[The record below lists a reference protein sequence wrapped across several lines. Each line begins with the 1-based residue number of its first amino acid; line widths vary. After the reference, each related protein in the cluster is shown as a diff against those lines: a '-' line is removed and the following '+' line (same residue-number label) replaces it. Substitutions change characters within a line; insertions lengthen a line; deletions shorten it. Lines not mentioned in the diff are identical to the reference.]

1 MVFIAILIH
10 RIIQLVILVVIIQTI
25 LTYFLSPF
33 HPIRQLIDRFVEP
46 LLMPIRRVLPP
57 LGMLDFSPLVLI
69 ILLEVI
75 DSVLQRILLSL

>member
-1 MVFIAILIH
+1 MDTIAYLVH
-10 RIIQLVILVVIIQTI
+10 MIIQALILVVIIQTV

-33 HPIRQLIDRFVEP
+33 HPIRQVIDRIVNP
-46 LLMPIRRVLPP
+46 MLMPIRRILPP

>member
-1 MVFIAILIH
+1 MVFIAYLIH
-10 RIIQLVILVVIIQTI
+10 RIIQLLILVVIIQTV

-33 HPIRQLIDRFVEP
+33 HPIRQVIDRIVNP
-46 LLMPIRRVLPP
+46 MLMPIRRILPP

>member
-1 MVFIAILIH
+1 MIFIAYLIH
-10 RIIQLVILVVIIQTI
+10 RIIQLLVLVVIIQTV

-33 HPIRQLIDRFVEP
+33 HPIRQVIDRIVEP
-46 LLMPIRRVLPP
+46 MLMPIRRILPP

>member
-1 MVFIAILIH
+1 MVFIAYLIH
-10 RIIQLVILVVIIQTI
+10 RIIQLLILVVIIQAV

-33 HPIRQLIDRFVEP
+33 HPIRQVIDRIVEP
-46 LLMPIRRVLPP
+46 MLMPIRRILPP

-75 DSVLQRILLSL
+75 DSILQRILLSL

>member
-46 LLMPIRRVLPP
+46 MLMPIRRILPP

>member
-25 LTYFLSPF
+25 LTYFLSPY
-33 HPIRQLIDRFVEP
+33 HPIRQMIDRFVEP
-46 LLMPIRRVLPP
+46 MLLPIRRVLPP

-69 ILLEVI
+69 ILL
-75 DSVLQRILLSL
+75 

>member
-1 MVFIAILIH
+1 MIFIAFLIH
-10 RIIQLVILVVIIQTI
+10 RVIQLLIIVVIIQTI

-33 HPIRQLIDRFVEP
+33 HPIRQFIDRIVEP
-46 LLMPIRRVLPP
+46 MLMPIRRVLPP

-69 ILLEVI
+69 ILLEVL

>member
-1 MVFIAILIH
+1 MVFVAILIH
-10 RIIQLVILVVIIQTI
+10 RIIQIVILVVIIQTI
-25 LTYFLSPF
+25 LTYFLSPY

-46 LLMPIRRVLPP
+46 MLMPVRRVLPP

-75 DSVLQRILLSL
+75 DTVLQRILLSL

>member
-46 LLMPIRRVLPP
+46 MLTPIRRVLPP

-75 DSVLQRILLSL
+75 DSVLQRILLSF

>member
-1 MVFIAILIH
+1 MVTIAYLVH
-10 RIIQLVILVVIIQTI
+10 MIIQALILVVIIQTI

-33 HPIRQLIDRFVEP
+33 HPIRQVIDRIVEP
-46 LLMPIRRVLPP
+46 MLMPIRRILPP

-69 ILLEVI
+69 ILLYVI

>member
-10 RIIQLVILVVIIQTI
+10 RILQIMILVVIIQTI
-25 LTYFLSPF
+25 LTYFLSPY

-46 LLMPIRRVLPP
+46 MLMPIRRVLPP

-75 DSVLQRILLSL
+75 DSVLQRVLLSL

>member
-10 RIIQLVILVVIIQTI
+10 RIIQLVILVVIIQTV
-25 LTYFLSPF
+25 LTYFLSPY
-33 HPIRQLIDRFVEP
+33 HPIRQMIDRFVDP
-46 LLMPIRRVLPP
+46 MLMPIRRVLPP

>member
-25 LTYFLSPF
+25 LTYFLTPY
-33 HPIRQLIDRFVEP
+33 HPIRQMIDRFVEP
-46 LLMPIRRVLPP
+46 MLLPIRRVLPP

-75 DSVLQRILLSL
+75 DSVLQRVLLSL

>member
-1 MVFIAILIH
+1 MVFVAILIH
-10 RIIQLVILVVIIQTI
+10 RIIQIVILVVIIQTI
-25 LTYFLSPF
+25 LTYFLSPY

-46 LLMPIRRVLPP
+46 MLMPIRRVLPS

>member
-25 LTYFLSPF
+25 LTYFLSPY
-33 HPIRQLIDRFVEP
+33 HPIRQMIDRFVEP
-46 LLMPIRRVLPP
+46 MLLPIRRVLPP

-75 DSVLQRILLSL
+75 DSVLQRVLLSL

>member
-1 MVFIAILIH
+1 MVLIAILIH

-25 LTYFLSPF
+25 LTYFLSPY
-33 HPIRQLIDRFVEP
+33 HPIRQLIDRFVNP
-46 LLMPIRRVLPP
+46 MLAPIRQILPP

-75 DSVLQRILLSL
+75 DSVLQRILLSF

>member
-25 LTYFLSPF
+25 LTYFLSPY

-46 LLMPIRRVLPP
+46 MLLPIRRVLPP
-57 LGMLDFSPLVLI
+57 LGMLDFSPLALI

-75 DSVLQRILLSL
+75 DSILQRVLLSL

>member
-10 RIIQLVILVVIIQTI
+10 RIIQIVILVVIIQTI
-25 LTYFLSPF
+25 LTYFLSPY

-46 LLMPIRRVLPP
+46 MLMPIRRVLPT

-75 DSVLQRILLSL
+75 DSVLQRILLSF

>member
-1 MVFIAILIH
+1 MVLIAILIH

-46 LLMPIRRVLPP
+46 MLMPIRRVLPP

>member
-1 MVFIAILIH
+1 MVFIAYMIH
-10 RIIQLVILVVIIQTI
+10 RIIQLLILVVIIQTV

-33 HPIRQLIDRFVEP
+33 HPIRQVIDRIVEP
-46 LLMPIRRVLPP
+46 MLMPIRRILPP

-75 DSVLQRILLSL
+75 DSVLQRILLSI

>member
-1 MVFIAILIH
+1 MIFIAFLIH
-10 RIIQLVILVVIIQTI
+10 RIIQLLIIVVIIQTI

-33 HPIRQLIDRFVEP
+33 NPIRQFIDRIVEP
-46 LLMPIRRVLPP
+46 MLMPIRRVLPP

-69 ILLEVI
+69 ILLEVL

>member
-1 MVFIAILIH
+1 MFSVASLIH
-10 RIIQLVILVVIIQTI
+10 RIIQLLVLVVIIQTI

-33 HPIRQLIDRFVEP
+33 HPIRQLVDRFVEP
-46 LLMPIRRVLPP
+46 MLMPIRRVLPP

>member
-10 RIIQLVILVVIIQTI
+10 RIFQLVVLVVIIQTI
-25 LTYFLSPF
+25 LTYFLSPYR
-33 HPIRQLIDRFVEP
+33 PIRQLIDRFVEP
-46 LLMPIRRVLPP
+46 MLMPIRRVLPP

-69 ILLEVI
+69 ILLQVI

>member
-10 RIIQLVILVVIIQTI
+10 RIIQLVILVVIIQTV
-25 LTYFLSPF
+25 LTYFLSPY
-33 HPIRQLIDRFVEP
+33 HPIRQVIDRIVEP
-46 LLMPIRRVLPP
+46 MLIPIRRVLPP

-75 DSVLQRILLSL
+75 DSVLQRVLLSL

>member
-25 LTYFLSPF
+25 LTYFLSPY
-33 HPIRQLIDRFVEP
+33 HPIRQMIDRIVEP
-46 LLMPIRRVLPP
+46 MLLPIRRVLPP

-75 DSVLQRILLSL
+75 DSVLQRVLLSF